1 MSKYENNTIKN
12 TIIIISIYIFVS
24 IAWILLSDRIL
35 FMLLQDLELLE
46 SLQTIKGIFYIIAT
60 AFMFYF
66 IIKRRMDLY
75 GQTINHLSQV
85 VEALER
91 SNKSQKRLEERL
103 YKTAYY
109 DDLTKLP
116 SKNMIK
122 KEVETHI
129 LEHENEV
136 LGFVYLDIDNFR
148 DVNEMLGH
156 IYGDK
161 LLNSVA
167 KNFVEVFGNNY
178 FVGRITGDEFI
189 FLFKGFESKKAFKEY
204 VEEVAGNFKNRYTYE
219 SVEFYITFSAG
230 ITIYPY
236 DGLSY
241 DELLQNAD
249 FALSVAKQNGKQ
261 QYAYYS
267 DELKE
272 KITNQIEI
280 TNQLH
285 YGIDHQEFV
294 IHYQPIVSSKDGL
307 SSDVEALIRWDNP
320 KKGFLYPGSFIE
332 IAEKTNHMTAMTLLV
347 IEASFKQYLKWLDE
361 GLRIC
366 ISINLS
372 SKVIRDLSFVEKL
385 KNLMHKYQLEANDFV
400 FEITESD
407 VIKNID
413 QAILMLN
420 DIKMLGFKIALDD
433 FGTGYSSLTY
443 LEKLP
448 IDILKIDR
456 RFINN
461 CSEDDYCSPI
471 LKFVIN
477 LAHSMKMTVV
487 AEGIEDEKQFLLLKK
502 LKADYVQGY
511 YFSKPVHPDALDQSL
526 FRHQK
531 GAN

>member
-1 MSKYENNTIKN
+1 MRKYENNAFKN
-12 TIIIISIYIFVS
+12 TIIIIGIYIFVS
-24 IAWILLSDRIL
+24 IAWVFLSDRIL
-35 FMLLQDLELLE
+35 FMLLQDVELLE
-46 SLQTIKGIFYIIAT
+46 SIQTIKGVFYVLSTGI
-60 AFMFYF
+60 MFYF

-75 GQTINHLSQV
+75 AQTINHLSQV

-91 SNKSQKRLEERL
+91 SNKSLKRLEEKL
-103 YKTAYY
+103 YQTAYY
-109 DDLTKLP
+109 DELTKLP
-116 SKNMIK
+116 SKNLIK

-136 LGFVYLDIDNFR
+136 LGFVYLDVDNFR
-148 DVNEMLGH
+148 NVNEMLGH
-156 IYGDK
+156 IYGDQ
-161 LLNSVA
+161 LLDNVA
-167 KNFVEVFGNNY
+167 NNFVQVFGHEHL
-178 FVGRITGDEFI
+178 VGRITGDEFI
-189 FLFKGFESKKAFKEY
+189 FLFKGFESKKAFKAY
-204 VEEVAGNFKNRYTYE
+204 IDKIAGKFKNTYTYAN
-219 SVEFYITFSAG
+219 VEFYITFSAG

-236 DGLSY
+236 DGQSY

-249 FALSVAKQNGKQ
+249 FALTVAKRNGKQ

-272 KITNQIEI
+272 RLTYQIEI

-285 YGIDHQEFV
+285 YGIDNKEFV

-307 SSDVEALIRWDNP
+307 SLDVEALIRWNNP

-347 IEASFKQYLKWLDE
+347 IETSFKQNLKWIQE
-361 GLRIC
+361 GLDMC

-372 SKVIRDLSFVEKL
+372 SRVIRDLTFMGKL
-385 KNLMHKYQLEANDFV
+385 KNLIDIYRINTKHFV

-407 VIKNID
+407 VIKNIEE
-413 QAILMLN
+413 AIRILQEV
-420 DIKMLGFKIALDD
+420 KALGFHIALDD

-461 CSEDDYCSPI
+461 CSDDDYCSPI

-477 LAHSMKMTVV
+477 LAHSMQMIVV

-502 LKADYVQGY
+502 LKADYVQGF
-511 YFSKPVHPDALDQSL
+511 YFSKPMVPEALDPSL
-526 FRHQK
+526 FRYKK